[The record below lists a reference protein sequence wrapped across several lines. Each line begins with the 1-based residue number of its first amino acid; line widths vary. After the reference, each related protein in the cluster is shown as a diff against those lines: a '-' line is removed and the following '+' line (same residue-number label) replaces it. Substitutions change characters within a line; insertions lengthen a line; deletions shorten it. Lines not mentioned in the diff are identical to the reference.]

1 MPSCHSLLLHCS
13 FCRVIS
19 HQQCLDSPFCCSGQT
34 PLSQKISLW
43 SLSAK
48 DFLTRLNY
56 HISSDVMNNYLYFIH
71 FPLLTEISLLHESQ
85 TMNPHVL
92 AVFSPPA
99 ISRFIF
105 WNLSEISQ
113 QFLDWLA
120 LKFCT
125 DINSPQWII
134 VSKFFCFSIHP
145 ILWFRVRKFQVPWWR
160 YNWWWVW

>member
-19 HQQCLDSPFCCSGQT
+19 HHRCLDSPFCCSGQT
-34 PLSQKISLW
+34 PLTHKILLW

-56 HISSDVMNNYLYFIH
+56 HISSDVMNNYFH
-71 FPLLTEISLLHESQ
+71 SLPSPDWNIFAPWIL
-85 TMNPHVL
+85 M
-92 AVFSPPA
+92 SPPA
-99 ISRFIF
+99 ISRLIW

-113 QFLDWLA
+113 QLLDWLA

-134 VSKFFCFSIHP
+134 VRKFLCLSIHP
-145 ILWFRVRKFQVPWWR
+145 ILWFRVRKFQGPLVEIHLVMSLVTLSFP
-160 YNWWWVW
+160 YDH